1 MKDWPAYN
9 KSLIK
14 RGEILFSFDFLHL
27 WDKELEKM
35 NHRKVGRHYSYP
47 NLFILALSYV
57 KNYFNLPYRQT
68 EGVIKAVGKELPDHS
83 SYSQMCRRINQ
94 LNIKFD
100 YESKK
105 NEDDCVVIAMDSTGI
120 KITNRGQWLRDKWN
134 VKKKGYL
141 KIHLAVN
148 TKTKE
153 ILSLEV
159 TDEKVHDSKVM
170 RKLVSNTESKGIK
183 IRGAFADGAYDT
195 NANFK
200 YLSSK
205 QIQPMIRVRKNAVV
219 SKRNYSSRNKA
230 VLLQQQKDWKK
241 EIDYGKRWI
250 AETVLSTLK
259 RMFGEYV
266 SAVQFNNM
274 VKEMMVRVSLY
285 NLFRNMA

>member
-1 MKDWPAYN
+1 MEDWSTYN

-27 WDKELEKM
+27 WDKELEQM
-35 NHRKVGRHYSYP
+35 NQKKVGRHYVYP
-47 NLFILALSYV
+47 NSFILVLSYV
-57 KNYFNLPYRQT
+57 KAYFHLPYRQT
-68 EGVIKAVGKELPDHS
+68 EGVIKAVGKELPDHP
-83 SYSQMCRRINQ
+83 SYSQINRRVNQ
-94 LNIKFD
+94 LHLKLD
-100 YESKK
+100 KGK
-105 NEDDCVVIAMDSTGI
+105 QGDDDIIIAIDSTGI

-148 TKTKE
+148 IKTKE

-170 RKLVSNTESKGIK
+170 CKLVSNTESKGIK

-200 YLSSK
+200 YLTSR

-219 SKRNYSSRNKA
+219 SKRNCISRNKA
-230 VLLQQQKDWKK
+230 VMLQQQKDWKK

-250 AETVLSTLK
+250 AETVFSTLK

-274 VKEMMVRVSLY
+274 VEEMMVKVSLY
-285 NLFRNMA
+285 NLFRNIS